1 MPREIEML
9 DAIKAGN
16 RQVLNAKLWSFRKI
30 KNRGG
35 EKNLLISTP
44 RELFNILVYF
54 LSVFFL

>member
-9 DAIKAGN
+9 DAMKAGN

-35 EKNLLISTP
+35 KKKIS
-44 RELFNILVYF
+44 
-54 LSVFFL
+54 